1 MLALT
6 ALRNNDSE
14 GHRTHSAVVQAI
26 LNNYTGSDLQ
36 QLYKAAYKV
45 EAFTQY
51 EKMLTDQAVKDWAV
65 KDLVVNT
72 GENK

>member
-6 ALRNNDSE
+6 ALRNNDTE
-14 GHRTHSAVVQAI
+14 GHRTHAAIVQAI
-26 LNNYTGSDLQ
+26 LNTYSGSDLQ
-36 QLYKAAYKV
+36 QLYKEAYKV

-65 KDLVVNT
+65 KDIVVNT
-72 GENK
+72 GVNE